1 MGRTGARER
10 WEGLLAKQSGSGLSV
25 AEFCRR
31 NDVAQ
36 ASFYQ
41 WRKKL
46 AEVRSA
52 REAFVPVSITNTAG
66 VRVELPGGAVV
77 CLPAG
82 DERSL
87 AQVISLLTVARE
99 QAEC

>member
-1 MGRTGARER
+1 MTRSETRLR
-10 WEGLLAKQSGSGLSV
+10 WQAVMAKQASSGLSV

-36 ASFYQ
+36 ASFYL

-46 AEVRSA
+46 VEATSA
-52 REAFVPVSITNTAG
+52 QEAFVPVSIANTLG

-87 AQVISLLTVARE
+87 AQVVSLLMTVRE
-99 QAEC
+99 QA

>member
-1 MGRTGARER
+1 MGRTGVRGR
-10 WEGLLAKQSGSGLSV
+10 WERLLAEQSRSGLSV

-31 NDVAQ
+31 NDLAQ

-46 AEVRSA
+46 AEARSA
-52 REAFVPVSITNTAG
+52 QEAFVPVSITYTTG

-99 QAEC
+99 QVGC

>member
-1 MGRTGARER
+1 MGRVGVRER
-10 WEGLLAKQSGSGLSV
+10 WEGLLARQAGSGLSV

-31 NDVAQ
+31 NDVTQ

-46 AEVRSA
+46 AEARSA
-52 REAFVPVSITNTAG
+52 QQAFVPVSITNTSG

-87 AQVISLLTVARE
+87 AQVIRLLTASQE
-99 QAEC
+99 PTGC

>member
-1 MGRTGARER
+1 MNRSETRRR
-10 WEGLLAKQSGSGLSV
+10 WQGIVKRQASSGLSV
-25 AEFCRR
+25 AEFCRQ

-36 ASFYQ
+36 PSFYL

-46 AEVRSA
+46 AGA
-52 REAFVPVSITNTAG
+52 RTAEEAFVPVAVTNSTG

-87 AQVISLLTVARE
+87 TQVLSLLLTTRE
-99 QAEC
+99 AT

>member
-1 MGRTGARER
+1 MTRSETRRR
-10 WEGLLAKQSGSGLSV
+10 WQAVMAEQSRSGLSV

-46 AEVRSA
+46 AEA
-52 REAFVPVSITNTAG
+52 GAAQEAFVPVSITNTSG

-87 AQVISLLTVARE
+87 AQVISLLTAARE
-99 QAEC
+99 EA